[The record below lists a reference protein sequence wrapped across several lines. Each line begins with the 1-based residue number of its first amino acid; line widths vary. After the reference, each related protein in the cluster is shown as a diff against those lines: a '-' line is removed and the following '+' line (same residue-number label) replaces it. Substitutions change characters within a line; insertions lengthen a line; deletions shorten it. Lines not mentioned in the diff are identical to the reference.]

1 MNKNKR
7 VVVFISVLFIVFM
20 SINSVVA
27 VELGDN
33 LTSDGSVNVDFPQN
47 ESVIGENMFADSE
60 DNLNTHEY
68 FNNSSSNYNTINK
81 NNILGASS
89 IDDIL
94 RVGNTW
100 YVSLNGHDR
109 PEPQFGSFHHPFVTL
124 EYALKRASNGDTIY
138 FMGGTYNDYKW
149 FSFNSNINI
158 DINKAVNI
166 LAYNGEEVIMDGT
179 NRYSIWSVS
188 ANNVNISGITFKNGI
203 SPSGGSALHL
213 KNSNRNIRQD
223 LEELQLKK
231 LKATVKRAFEK
242 IPYYNKKYSEA
253 EVYPEDIQTLKDIE
267 KIPYITKDDL
277 RESYPFGLF
286 AVDMSEIKELHS
298 SSGTT
303 GKPVV
308 SGYTEKDLDTW
319 AETIA
324 RGLTMM
330 GIGEN
335 DILQNTHGY
344 GMFTGG
350 FGVHYGSHKVG
361 AAIIPISTGQTRRQ
375 IEIMSDFGTTGLIF
389 TPSYGIH
396 LAEVALEDGI
406 DPKELGI
413 KAIGFGAEGW
423 TEEIRQRVE
432 ELFGAK
438 AYNIYGLTELM
449 GPGVGVECSQQ
460 EGLHVAE
467 DIYYPEIIDPNTEKV
482 LGENQPGELV
492 LTNLEREGMP
502 VIRFRTKDLT
512 KITYEKCG
520 CGRTHG
526 RINRITGRS
535 DDMIKVKGVAI
546 FPSQIEKALL
556 KVGDAEPHYMII
568 VTRPETLDEIEVKVE
583 ASKDIFFDGVKEMM
597 AIQTKIAKS
606 IENETGIRMKIT
618 LVEPKTLPRFEGKA
632 KRVID
637 KRNLH

>member
-1 MNKNKR
+1 MFWNEE
-7 VVVFISVLFIVFM
+7 IETM
-20 SINSVVA
+20 S
-27 VELGDN
+27 
-33 LTSDGSVNVDFPQN
+33 
-47 ESVIGENMFADSE
+47 
-60 DNLNTHEY
+60 
-68 FNNSSSNYNTINK
+68 
-81 NNILGASS
+81 
-89 IDDIL
+89 
-94 RVGNTW
+94 
-100 YVSLNGHDR
+100 
-109 PEPQFGSFHHPFVTL
+109 
-124 EYALKRASNGDTIY
+124 
-138 FMGGTYNDYKW
+138 
-149 FSFNSNINI
+149 
-158 DINKAVNI
+158 
-166 LAYNGEEVIMDGT
+166 
-179 NRYSIWSVS
+179 
-188 ANNVNISGITFKNGI
+188 
-203 SPSGGSALHL
+203 
-213 KNSNRNIRQD
+213 RQD

-267 KIPYITKDDL
+267 KIPFITKDDL

-375 IEIMSDFGTTGLIF
+375 NEIMSDFGTTGLIF